1 MDENKIIGLKIKELR
16 SRKSVELGEK
26 LTQKGLADILGISRS
41 YLGDIESGRTKP
53 NEELLMKIAKILDVN
68 ISELTTCKTEIDVI
82 KETNSE
88 YLPELNN
95 KDEKDIAKKLSET
108 LSSLEKFQEGLM
120 FDGEPIDEETRELL
134 KISLENS
141 IKLAK
146 QIAKQKYTPNKYKQ

>member
-26 LTQKGLADILGISRS
+26 LTQKGLAARLGISRS
-41 YLGDIESGRTKP
+41 YLGDIESGRTKA

-82 KETNSE
+82 KENNSE

-108 LSSLEKFQEGLM
+108 LSSLENSQEGLM

-141 IKLAK
+141 MKLAK

>member
-53 NEELLMKIAKILDVN
+53 NEELLMKIAKILDVD

-108 LSSLEKFQEGLM
+108 LSSLEKSQEGLM